1 MAASKNKNRKDLL
14 WTTGKS
20 KPRQCRILTWLH
32 FPNSREQR
40 KKGLERFLTCAQKYE
55 VTLQIVIW
63 IFLTVDTWKNLSSF
77 NFWHNITKLV
87 IPTHPPSEYCFS
99 YVLKSQ
105 EKGVHSPFRLYM
117 VLGRICFCWILL
129 FSSLFYP
136 MEFLLQFQC
145 LYYKV
150 PNWKYWFL
158 TRVSSNGGRR
168 YC

>member
-63 IFLTVDTWKNLSSF
+63 IFLTVDTWKNFSVPISVQLQFLTQHNKTCDTYSS
-77 NFWHNITKLV
+77 TLRVLLQLCAKKSREGR
-87 IPTHPPSEYCFS
+87 TFS
-99 YVLKSQ
+99 
-105 EKGVHSPFRLYM
+105 
-117 VLGRICFCWILL
+117 LL
-129 FSSLFYP
+129 ALHGAR
-136 MEFLLQFQC
+136 EDLFLLNSIIFV
-145 LYYKV
+145 LVLPYGIFITIPMFV
-150 PNWKYWFL
+150 L
-158 TRVSSNGGRR
+158 
-168 YC
+168 